1 MPETIIK
8 KGTANR
14 WKGNDPV
21 KGKLFLTKSRLLH
34 NASALH
40 FRRGETVMPLADI
53 KFVEIDDNMLFK
65 LPIPNALKVT
75 MKDGTVHKFVVNRR
89 KDWKKKIDKAMKQA
103 AQERVSE

>member
-1 MPETIIK
+1 MSETIIK

-40 FRRGETVMPLADI
+40 FRRGETVMPLVEI
-53 KFVEIDDNMLFK
+53 ESVEIDDNMLFK

-89 KDWKKKIDKAMKQA
+89 KNWKKKIDEAMKQVT
-103 AQERVSE
+103 QDMVSE